1 MVRTKSSGAHR
12 NPAASNAFLLSCHQ
26 FPASAA
32 ARAGQPQIT
41 EWRMASLQEQF
52 LKAGL
57 IDKKKANKANQEKSQ
72 QKKVERRTGTQTVDE
87 VRLAA
92 LETQRKNAERARE
105 LNAQRDAAAAQ
116 KAIMAQIV
124 QMVQQ
129 SRQSKGKGDIA
140 YNFTH
145 DNKIKRIYVSAAVQ
159 ADLVAGRL
167 VIVCQGENTELVPRV
182 IANKIAERD
191 ASMVVR
197 VNKTSNEIDADDPYA
212 AYQIP
217 DDLMW

>member
-1 MVRTKSSGAHR
+1 
-12 NPAASNAFLLSCHQ
+12 
-26 FPASAA
+26 
-32 ARAGQPQIT
+32 
-41 EWRMASLQEQF
+41 MASLQEQF

-57 IDKKKANKANQEKSQ
+57 VDKKKVKQANQEKSQ

-105 LNAQRDAAAAQ
+105 LNAQRDAAATQ

-145 DNKIKRIYVSAAVQ
+145 DSKIKRIYVSAAVQ
-159 ADLVAGRL
+159 ANLIAGRL
-167 VIVCQGENTELVPRV
+167 VIVCQGENSDLVPKV
-182 IANKIAERD
+182 IADKIAERD
-191 ASMVVR
+191 PSLVVR
-197 VNKTSNEIDADDPYA
+197 VNKTSAEIDADDPYA

>member
-1 MVRTKSSGAHR
+1 
-12 NPAASNAFLLSCHQ
+12 
-26 FPASAA
+26 
-32 ARAGQPQIT
+32 
-41 EWRMASLQEQF
+41 MASLQEQF

-72 QKKVERRTGTQTVDE
+72 QKKIERRTGTQAVDE

-105 LNAQRDAAAAQ
+105 LNAQRDAAALQ

-145 DNKIKRIYVSAAVQ
+145 DNKIKRIHVSAAVQ
-159 ADLVAGRL
+159 ADLIAGRL
-167 VIVCQGENTELVPRV
+167 VIVCQGENSELVPRV
-182 IANKIAERD
+182 IADKIAERD
-191 ASMVVR
+191 ATMVVR
-197 VNKTSNEIDADDPYA
+197 VNKTNNEIDADDPYA